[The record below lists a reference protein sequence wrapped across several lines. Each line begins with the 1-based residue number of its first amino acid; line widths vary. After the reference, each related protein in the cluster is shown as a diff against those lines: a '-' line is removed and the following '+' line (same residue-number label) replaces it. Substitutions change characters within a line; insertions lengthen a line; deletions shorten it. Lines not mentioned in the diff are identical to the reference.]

1 MQTFS
6 YKAIGADGKE
16 KKGSID
22 AENRQQATKK
32 LKEDGL
38 LPISVEEQSLLD
50 KDISFSFGGKRKK
63 KVTARDMSVFCRQ
76 FSSILRAGVSVVKAL
91 EMLGAQTENK
101 NLKAA
106 VIEVQSSVEKGSTLS
121 DAMRMKKDVFPDL
134 LISMVSAGEASG
146 SLETAIDR
154 MAIQFEKDAKIKSMV
169 KKAMMYPMVLLVVAV
184 GVMLL
189 MITYVIPQFEDMF
202 NSIDS
207 ELPVYTRA
215 VLWLGDFITGK
226 WWLLILII
234 VAIVFAYR
242 TYKKTDTGRHQID
255 KIKLKIPVFGML
267 ATKTACARFSRTL
280 STLLKSGMSMMDALD
295 IVADTMENVIYK
307 DALVKARSGVALGFE
322 LSQQLEATGLFP
334 PMVVHMASIG
344 EETGNME
351 EMLTNV
357 ANYYDEEVEVATQ
370 QVTALMEPIIIVVMA
385 VMVAVLVLCIYGPM
399 AQLYDDLG

>member
-16 KKGSID
+16 KKGSIE
-22 AENRQQATKK
+22 AESRQEAVKK
-32 LKEDGL
+32 LKDDSM
-38 LPISVEEQSLLD
+38 LPVSVEEQSLLD

-106 VIEVQSSVEKGSTLS
+106 VIDVQSSVEKGSTLS
-121 DAMRMKKDVFPDL
+121 DAMRIKKDVFPDL

-146 SLETAIDR
+146 SLELAIER
-154 MAIQFEKDAKIKSMV
+154 MAVQFEKDAKIKSMV
-169 KKAMMYPMVLLVVAV
+169 KKAMTYPMVLLVVAV
-184 GVMLL
+184 GVMIL

-202 NSIDS
+202 NSIGS
-207 ELPVYTRA
+207 ELPVYTRV
-215 VLWLGDFITGK
+215 VLWLGDFITSK
-226 WWLLILII
+226 WWLIIIII
-234 VAIVFAYR
+234 VGIVFAYKA
-242 TYKKTDTGRHQID
+242 YKGTDGGRHTID
-255 KIKLKIPVFGML
+255 KLKLKIPVFGML

-280 STLLKSGMSMMDALD
+280 GTLLKSGMSMMDALD
-295 IVADTMENVIYK
+295 IVADTMDNVLYK
-307 DALVKARSGVALGFE
+307 DALIKARSGVALGFE

-334 PMVVHMASIG
+334 PMVVHMTSIG

-351 EMLTNV
+351 EMLTNI
-357 ANYYDEEVEVATQ
+357 ANYYDEEVEMATQ

>member
-1 MQTFS
+1 M
-6 YKAIGADGKE
+6 K
-16 KKGSID
+16 
-22 AENRQQATKK
+22 
-32 LKEDGL
+32 
-38 LPISVEEQSLLD
+38 
-50 KDISFSFGGKRKK
+50 
-63 KVTARDMSVFCRQ
+63 
-76 FSSILRAGVSVVKAL
+76 
-91 EMLGAQTENK
+91 
-101 NLKAA
+101 
-106 VIEVQSSVEKGSTLS
+106 
-121 DAMRMKKDVFPDL
+121 MKKEAFPDL

-202 NSIDS
+202 ESIGSD
-207 ELPVYTRA
+207 LPVYTKA
-215 VLWLGDFITGK
+215 VLWLGDFITSK
-226 WWLLILII
+226 WWLIII
-234 VAIVFAYR
+234 VIVALVFAFK
-242 TYKKTDTGRHQID
+242 TYKSTDVGRHQVD
-255 KIKLKIPVFGML
+255 RLKLKLPVFGVL
-267 ATKTACARFSRTL
+267 ATKTACSRFSRTL

-295 IVADTMENVIYK
+295 IVADTMENVLFK
-307 DALVKARSGVALGFE
+307 DALVKVRSGVALGFE

-334 PMVVHMASIG
+334 PMVIHMAGIG

-357 ANYYDEEVEVATQ
+357 ANYYDEEVEVTTQ

-399 AQLYDDLG
+399 AQLYNDLG